1 VKTDNIEIAEVL
13 CDSGEQPL
21 EIEPGN
27 CISGTEDS
35 ALERTAHML
44 DHAYLNNVV
53 VVKGKD
59 GKFYVGE
66 FCFDFNEVSEEEAK
80 RIARDF
86 SNEM

>member
-1 VKTDNIEIAEVL
+1 MKTDNIEIAEVL

-27 CISGTEDS
+27 YISGTEDS
-35 ALERTAHML
+35 AAHML